1 MLRKTVIW
9 LVVLMLVGL
18 AAFWALTIPAT
29 ISASAL
35 APRSPNLD
43 NGKTMFLAGGC
54 VSCHASPNQDDKT
67 RLGGGLALKSPFGT
81 FYVPN
86 ISPDPS
92 EGIGRWSEAD
102 FVTAMIKGTSPE
114 GQHLYPAFP
123 YTSYQHMRLDD
134 ARDLFA
140 YLKTLPP
147 AQEKSK
153 AHDLPFPFNIRR
165 TLGVWKLLF
174 LDGQPFKPDPGK
186 DAAWN
191 RGAYL
196 VNALGHC
203 AECHSPRNL
212 LGGIVE
218 AQRFAGGP
226 DPEGEG
232 WVPNI
237 TQKGLCN
244 WTHEQF
250 VTLLRTG
257 EMPDGDTNGGSM
269 GKVVTGTRQL
279 NAEDRAAI
287 ATYIKSLPPV
297 EGPKRPQ
304 SQ

>member
-1 MLRKTVIW
+1 MLRKIVIW

-35 APRSPNLD
+35 GQRSPNLD
-43 NGKTMFLAGGC
+43 NGKTMFVAGGC
-54 VSCHASPNQDDKT
+54 SSCHATPGQDDKA

-86 ISPDPS
+86 ISPDPNQ
-92 EGIGRWSEAD
+92 GIGRWSEAD
-102 FVTAMIKGTSPE
+102 FVTAMIKGTSPA
-114 GQHLYPAFP
+114 GRHYYPAFP

-140 YLKTLPP
+140 YLKTLP
-147 AQEKSK
+147 AVQERSK
-153 AHDLPFPFNIRR
+153 PHDLPFPFNIRR
-165 TLGVWKLLF
+165 TLGVWKFLF

-186 DAAWN
+186 DTAWN

-196 VNALGHC
+196 VSALAHC
-203 AECHSPRNL
+203 GECHSPRNP
-212 LGGIVE
+212 LGGIIE
-218 AQRFAGGP
+218 AQRLAGGP

-237 TQKGLCN
+237 TEKGLSK
-244 WTHEQF
+244 WTHAQL
-250 VTLLRTG
+250 VTLLQAG
-257 EMPDGDTNGGSM
+257 ELPDGDTVGGSM
-269 GKVVTGTRQL
+269 RKVVAGTKEL
-279 NAEDRAAI
+279 SAEDRAAI

-297 EGPKRPQ
+297 EGPKQPA
-304 SQ
+304 SK